1 MEAPEARADRER
13 VAEPAA
19 EARRA
24 RGKQATEPMKER
36 RARGKRVAEPEA
48 ARTAALAT
56 VGYERP
62 GVTAAETSADPVLAS
77 YAPEPMELIVQA
89 EQVERV
95 VRRTNEVVPVAG
107 TKAVPAPVHSLP
119 HQERIGQP
127 GRADSQTNEPA
138 YVGEWKVCH
147 APRARPGIGVVAVA
161 ERLQP
166 RAEVEPAR
174 NFLHQKRY
182 PREYRGR
189 CLRLLHKWCRSA
201 GLPGERPRTGDRYG

>member
-1 MEAPEARADRER
+1 MEAPEARADLER

-19 EARRA
+19 EARRV
-24 RGKQATEPMKER
+24 RGKRAAEPMKER
-36 RARGKRVAEPEA
+36 R
-48 ARTAALAT
+48 AALAT

-77 YAPEPMELIVQA
+77 YAPEPMELIVQVV
-89 EQVERV
+89 QVERV

-119 HQERIGQP
+119 HQERIGQT
-127 GRADSQTNEPA
+127 GRADPQTNEPA